1 MALWSVLVSDAQ
13 QEPVILGSRP
23 SISKQVV
30 RHSGSARAFH
40 SSTPSTGSNTN
51 NSGGAVSASNS
62 GLGSSSGSTSRNE
75 HVVVL
80 NDLDVSRQGTGQ
92 LKPPYTILYQDG
104 LKVTVLDAPGLHN
117 KDPISDSHS
126 ISSPAFNNI
135 PAWQQDQY
143 FPFGTSITNPFGQ
156 SLPYWHLQ
164 QQQQQRLYNPNNPLL
179 NPGFGN
185 LAQHQQPLMMTFPN
199 GLMGGFGQQHG
210 PLMVPAT
217 ANNYPLNP
225 YSQFLQNPFGVAPGQ
240 AALLG
245 SNVGAG
251 SSGGFLADVQDLGEH
266 LTIVPSS
273 SGVGLKELQT
283 QNNYKKQPHLR
294 LNPWSPL

>member
-23 SISKQVV
+23 SISKQV
-30 RHSGSARAFH
+30 
-40 SSTPSTGSNTN
+40 
-51 NSGGAVSASNS
+51 
-62 GLGSSSGSTSRNE
+62 
-75 HVVVL
+75 
-80 NDLDVSRQGTGQ
+80 DVSRQGTGQ

-143 FPFGTSITNPFGQ
+143 FPFGTSITNPFAQ

-199 GLMGGFGQQHG
+199 GLMGGFEQQHG

-294 LNPWSPL
+294 LNPWSPLGYDSNFGGHQQPYDGLRNNYNPYGMNGNIPGTQLNANVNPLLVQQKLLYMAG